1 MAVSLKFGF
10 QHPSFSFDGKTNEI
24 SDSLR
29 RLVVKVEASGFDS
42 FWLMDHFHQIR
53 FVGDPE
59 EPMLEGWTTLAAL
72 SGATSKI
79 KLGTL
84 VTGNTYR
91 YPSIIAKIGA
101 TLDVMTNGR
110 LFLGIGAGWNEEEAT
125 AYGIQFPQTRE
136 RILRLEEA
144 VQIIKKMWT
153 EDQASFD
160 GRYYKLRGAYCNPKP
175 IQKPHPPIM
184 VGGSGERE
192 TLRIVAK
199 YADACNLFGSVQT
212 VQHKLGVLKEHCNS
226 VGRNYDQIRKTML
239 TRIAI
244 GSSRSQVEKQF
255 AAIAPEQIKE
265 MVTYG
270 TPEDVRR
277 QVEKFRDAGI
287 DYLIVNCGRESDT
300 LGLFISEVVRQLSD

>member
-1 MAVSLKFGF
+1 
-10 QHPSFSFDGKTNEI
+10 
-24 SDSLR
+24 
-29 RLVVKVEASGFDS
+29 
-42 FWLMDHFHQIR
+42 
-53 FVGDPE
+53 
-59 EPMLEGWTTLAAL
+59 MLEGWTTLAAL